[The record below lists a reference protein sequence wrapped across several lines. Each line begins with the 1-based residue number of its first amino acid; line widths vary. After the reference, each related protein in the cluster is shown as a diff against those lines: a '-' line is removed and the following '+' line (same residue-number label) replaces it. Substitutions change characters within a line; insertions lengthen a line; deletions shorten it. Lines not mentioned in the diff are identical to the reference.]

1 MSTMATLT
9 LAESRRK
16 VLTDLADGPDA
27 SRAQLARAALAR
39 LDDGSYGF
47 CTRCGLKVP
56 EGRLYQA
63 PERSLCTSCN
73 GD

>member
-1 MSTMATLT
+1 MSTLATLT
-9 LAESRRK
+9 LTESRRK
-16 VLTDLADGPDA
+16 VLIDLAGGADA
-27 SRAQLARAALAR
+27 ARAELARAALAR

-56 EGRLYQA
+56 EGRLHQA
-63 PERSLCTSCN
+63 PERPLCAPCN